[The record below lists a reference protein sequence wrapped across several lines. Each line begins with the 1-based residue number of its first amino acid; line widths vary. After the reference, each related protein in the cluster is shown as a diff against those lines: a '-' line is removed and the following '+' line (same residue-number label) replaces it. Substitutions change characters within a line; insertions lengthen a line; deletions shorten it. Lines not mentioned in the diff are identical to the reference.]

1 MSRAIFPSMIRDLP
15 FRREY
20 FGGNI
25 IPEYNDYVNN
35 ENSFHNEGMKRQKDL
50 VRDRARVKK
59 YNELLYLNGGAR
71 NMVPKPQPAGSFLR
85 MNPSSG
91 NDVWGQN
98 TSHYSGKGGSF
109 RTTAG
114 ALYGQ
119 ELLQKRIQQLDEIQH
134 LKEEGWGAIPQTTEP
149 IIDLEATDKDVIA
162 FNLILSEVEGFITAI
177 PAGQSISSFITSGNI
192 DVGKLYE
199 LARKIV
205 LKTNLADLQDYYDR
219 VNNINDVLTQ
229 SVDMLLAQ
237 EIDETE
243 AVRRGEKEEVKA
255 TTILNLFYNRLMLIQ
270 GLFELAIVNF
280 NLDPKTRQQQFN
292 AYNRE
297 ITKKMRPPTE
307 KQLEII
313 VNIDEVIGE
322 FINNI
327 RNLRTG
333 SGRNKNF
340 NRSQAEMLKGGNLLI
355 QKANEDAEMADGSTW
370 ETGQT
375 RFQQLAE
382 GKDLYAPDEGLNA
395 GRFEGKKAQTKLTK
409 RRIR

>member
-1 MSRAIFPSMIRDLP
+1 MIRDLP
-15 FRREY
+15 LKREY

-35 ENSFHNEGMKRQKDL
+35 ENSFHNEGMKRQKDF

-71 NMVPKPQPAGSFLR
+71 NMISKPQPAGSFLR
-85 MNPSSG
+85 MNPTSG

-114 ALYGQ
+114 ALYGID
-119 ELLQKRIQQLDEIQH
+119 LLQKRKQQLDEIQH
-134 LKEEGWGAIPQTTEP
+134 LKEEGWGAIPQTTQP
-149 IIDLEATDKDVIA
+149 IIDLETTDKDVIA

-177 PAGQSISSFITSGNI
+177 PAGQQVSSFITSGNI

-205 LKTNLADLQDYYDR
+205 LKTNLADLKDYSDR

-229 SVDMLLAQ
+229 SVGMLLAQ
-237 EIDETE
+237 EIDEAE
-243 AVRRGEKEEVKA
+243 AVGRGERDEVKA

-307 KQLEII
+307 KPGEEVEIV
-313 VNIDEVIGE
+313 VNIDGLINE

-333 SGRNKNF
+333 SGRYKKKSL
-340 NRSQAEMLKGGNLLI
+340 RGGTLLI
-355 QKANEDAEMADGSTW
+355 QKANEDAEIADGSTW

-375 RFQQLAE
+375 RFQQLVE
-382 GKDLYAPDEGLNA
+382 GKDMYAPDEGLNA
-395 GRFEGKKAQTKLTK
+395 GRFEGKKAQTKLTRK
-409 RRIR
+409 RS